1 MRRGAILLAT
11 AVLMFSCGGGSP
23 GGSQSPN
30 PFASPSAHATTT
42 ASSAPSSSPSAG
54 PLTGTYGLIISAGM
68 LELVRPNATV
78 AATISMAPSSVQFC
92 SASHDGAVQ
101 PPAVSATADE
111 VYFRDGDTRIRE
123 VVPPGSAA
131 DVTTVPGGPATVSF
145 FSVSPDDLRIAVL
158 VEDLSGAT
166 SIGLRLYVEDLRG
179 GGHHSDIYT
188 ATTPKG
194 KTGSTLWPMG
204 WHQGNL
210 VLAVAPACTFEPA
223 GLTPSEWHVANAS
236 NASRMAT
243 IRANSCTLSYWPS
256 AAGVGCTDANG
267 VTTLFDWTAKILS
280 VTGPGSTGS
289 GYSQASLSPAG
300 SSILFVTG
308 AGIGAPPPATGIV
321 QLGPGPYATVPGHAA
336 CTWIDEDHLLAP
348 DAVIQFPAETPGN
361 LQVTATVEPLAAT
374 ASGICAGRFPGGL

>member
-1 MRRGAILLAT
+1 
-11 AVLMFSCGGGSP
+11 
-23 GGSQSPN
+23 
-30 PFASPSAHATTT
+30 
-42 ASSAPSSSPSAG
+42 
-54 PLTGTYGLIISAGM
+54 M
-68 LELVRPNATV
+68 LELVKPDATV
-78 AATISMAPSSVQFC
+78 AATVSIAPSSVQFC

-101 PPAVSATADE
+101 PPAVSASTDE
-111 VYFRDGDTRIRE
+111 VYFRDGDNKIRE

-131 DVTTVPGGPATVSF
+131 DVTTVPGGPTTVSF

-179 GGHHSDIYT
+179 GGHHADIYT
-188 ATTPKG
+188 ASTPKSSA
-194 KTGSTLWPMG
+194 GSTLWPMG
-204 WHQGNL
+204 WHQGAL

-223 GLTPSEWHVANAS
+223 GLAPSEWHVANAS

-256 AAGVGCTDANG
+256 PAGVGCTDANG
-267 VTTLFDWTAKILS
+267 VSTLFDWTGKILS

-289 GYSQASLSPAG
+289 GYSQTSLSPAG
-300 SSILFVTG
+300 NSILFATG
-308 AGIGAPPPATGIV
+308 AGVGAPPPATGIV

-361 LQVTATVEPLAAT
+361 LQVTATVAPLAVT